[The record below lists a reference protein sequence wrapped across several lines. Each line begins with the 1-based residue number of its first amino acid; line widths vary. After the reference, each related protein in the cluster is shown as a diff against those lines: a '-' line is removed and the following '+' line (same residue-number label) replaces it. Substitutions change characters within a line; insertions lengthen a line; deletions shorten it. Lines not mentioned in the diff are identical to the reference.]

1 MKRYELPGFLSDV
14 RIEEG
19 ETPRRLKD
27 VAASGVLWQAGAAR
41 FLIDVPGT
49 ARYLVADGQTIV
61 IQRAAGGL
69 RESVARFLR
78 MSPLAALLY
87 QRGVFACHAAAIATR
102 QGAVLIAG
110 VSGAGKSTL
119 AARLVQRGCP
129 LLADDVAAVE
139 LTNKDGLVVDASD
152 AAPVLWPDAVQK
164 LCPDGR
170 PHWAAAAGGVPLC
183 GIVQLSSHTQRADSD
198 AQLSRFEAVTR
209 MPWNSRIADALFDR
223 ARHLQLTAE
232 IARRIPV
239 RNMVRSQIRWD
250 VDENADRI
258 LEAWG

>member
-1 MKRYELPGFLSDV
+1 MRYELPAFLSDV

-19 ETPRRLKD
+19 ETPQRLKD
-27 VAASGVLWQAGAAR
+27 VAASGVLWQAGATR

-49 ARYLVADGQTIV
+49 ARYLVADGNSIM
-61 IQRAAGGL
+61 IQRAAGGP

-87 QRGVFACHAAAIATR
+87 QRGVFACHAAAVATG

-119 AARLVQRGCP
+119 AARLVQRGCG
-129 LLADDVAAVE
+129 LLADDIAAVE
-139 LTNKDGLVVDASD
+139 LTHEDELVVDASD

-164 LCPDGR
+164 LCPDG
-170 PHWAAAAGGVPLC
+170 PPQWAAPGGAVPLC
-183 GIVQLSSHTQRADSD
+183 GIVQLSGHTQDADND
-198 AQLSRFEAVTR
+198 AELSRFRAVTR
-209 MPWNSRIADALFDR
+209 MPWNSQIADALFDR
-223 ARHLQLTAE
+223 ARRLQLTAE

-258 LEAWG
+258 LEDWG